1 MMSASADVPVPTV
14 DTERLPSPETGFSF
28 KDIVAATAWL
38 AEAGEKLEA
47 KLGMITTALRSKT
60 FLISFT
66 PISSTQLVSCA
77 HYFPLRRAFIA
88 AEKAERVKAEKE
100 RDLAGVDLDRVK
112 SEAGVELHRV
122 RSEAGME
129 LDRVRSEASLQL
141 DRVQSQLNQAV
152 RVLGRVRS
160 ERDHEASSESQPQS
174 QLDPGDL

>member
-1 MMSASADVPVPTV
+1 MSVVLIIFS
-14 DTERLPSPETGFSF
+14 SP
-28 KDIVAATAWL
+28 
-38 AEAGEKLEA
+38 
-47 KLGMITTALRSKT
+47 
-60 FLISFT
+60 
-66 PISSTQLVSCA
+66 PC
-77 HYFPLRRAFIA
+77 IA

-100 RDLAGVDLDRVK
+100 RDLAGVDLDRAK